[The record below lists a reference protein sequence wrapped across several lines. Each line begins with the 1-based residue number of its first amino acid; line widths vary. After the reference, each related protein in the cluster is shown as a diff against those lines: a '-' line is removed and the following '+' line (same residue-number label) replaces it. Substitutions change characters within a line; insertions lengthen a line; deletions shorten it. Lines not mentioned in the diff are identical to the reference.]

1 MMSTDN
7 EEIVFEAFSGYSSRK
22 VTLYEKNLAYHVIG
36 NHPDRSF
43 LLDESNLRIISNVI
57 ESPSLVYKDK
67 SQDRR
72 YNYIDIVQFSSF
84 DNAINVNIVTE
95 AINKDC
101 ASIVTIIPFKAGGKT
116 QFAEE
121 DKVYDRH
128 NVRS

>member
-1 MMSTDN
+1 MEKSDN
-7 EEIVFEAFSGYSSRK
+7 NIVFETISGYSSRK
-22 VTLYEKNLAYHVIG
+22 VALYEENLAYHVIG
-36 NHPDRSF
+36 NHPDRNF
-43 LLDESNLRIISNVI
+43 LFNESNLRIIANVI

-67 SQDRR
+67 SQNKR

-128 NVRS
+128 NVRP

>member
-1 MMSTDN
+1 MSTN
-7 EEIVFEAFSGYSSRK
+7 NGIVFETFSGYSSRK
-22 VTLYEKNLAYHVIG
+22 VTLYENNLALHVIG
-36 NHPDRSF
+36 NHPDRDF
-43 LLDESNLRIISNVI
+43 LFNESNLRIIANVI

-72 YNYIDIVQFSSF
+72 YNYIDMVQFSSF

-116 QFAEE
+116 QFAKE